1 MMDLRKV
8 DAPKSTIARDQRS
21 LLTSTNNVYEALHLI
36 SVRADQISVEI
47 KEELQSKLSEFAS
60 HTESLDEVFENKEQ
74 IEVSRFYERLPKPNA
89 IAIEEW
95 LSNEIYIRK
104 VEEKES

>member
-1 MMDLRKV
+1 MDLRKV

>member
-95 LSNEIYIRK
+95 LHDEIYIRK

>member
-1 MMDLRKV
+1 MDLRKV

-95 LSNEIYIRK
+95 LHDEIYIRK